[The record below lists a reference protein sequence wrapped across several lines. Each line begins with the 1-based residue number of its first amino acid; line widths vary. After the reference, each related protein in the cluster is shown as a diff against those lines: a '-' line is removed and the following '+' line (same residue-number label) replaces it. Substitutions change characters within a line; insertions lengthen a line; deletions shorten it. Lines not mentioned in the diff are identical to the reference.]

1 MQYPNQMPQPPPNY
15 PNQVPPQYSNVPS
28 YPPAGQNDPFNQ
40 NNNMNNPNM
49 PYQPS
54 TDPFLGTDPHTFSDV
69 SIRNGFVRKVYS
81 IISLQMLVTA
91 SIVLMVISIES
102 LKGFFI
108 QNSWILW
115 LFMIG
120 TLIVMIV
127 LACCESVARKHPINI
142 ILLMVFT
149 VMESFL
155 IGVISTRYKT
165 DTILIAVGITAAL
178 VIGITIFAFQTKI
191 DFTGMGIYLFVAVL
205 LLMVFGIFAIIFR
218 SKIMHVVYAG
228 LGAGIFSFYLVFDTQ
243 LMLGGKYNKL
253 KM

>member
-28 YPPAGQNDPFNQ
+28 YPPAGQNDPFNH

-142 ILLMVFT
+142 ILLMVF
-149 VMESFL
+149 
-155 IGVISTRYKT
+155 
-165 DTILIAVGITAAL
+165 
-178 VIGITIFAFQTKI
+178 FAFQTKI